1 MTEVVDLIGHF
12 GPWQAC
18 LVAYITYRGIL
29 TGLNN
34 LAYVFLVTDNEHWC
48 SRPTL
53 PDGLLANVSE
63 AEWKE
68 RFIPYDNVS
77 GSHSQCSMYGLLQN
91 STNGEIRAGLHF
103 AEEL

>member
-18 LVAYITYRGIL
+18 FVVYVTYRGIL

-48 SRPTL
+48 ARPASHAAQLTNL
-53 PDGLLANVSE
+53 TEP
-63 AEWKE
+63 EWKE
-68 RFIPYDNVS
+68 RFIPYDPKAN
-77 GSHSQCSMYGLLQN
+77 SHNQCYMYDVRYNSQW
-91 STNGEIRAGLHF
+91 
-103 AEEL
+103 